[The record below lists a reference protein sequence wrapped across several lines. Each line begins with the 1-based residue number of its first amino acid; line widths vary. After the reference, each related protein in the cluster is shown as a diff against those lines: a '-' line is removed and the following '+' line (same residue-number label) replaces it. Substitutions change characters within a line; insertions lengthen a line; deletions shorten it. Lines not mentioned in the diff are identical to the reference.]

1 MDNSINATSFYKYQD
16 ILDILLIVKYRIKR
30 T

>member
-1 MDNSINATSFYKYQD
+1 MAKSINSTSFYKYQD
-16 ILDILLIVKYRIKR
+16 ILDILLIVKYRNSR